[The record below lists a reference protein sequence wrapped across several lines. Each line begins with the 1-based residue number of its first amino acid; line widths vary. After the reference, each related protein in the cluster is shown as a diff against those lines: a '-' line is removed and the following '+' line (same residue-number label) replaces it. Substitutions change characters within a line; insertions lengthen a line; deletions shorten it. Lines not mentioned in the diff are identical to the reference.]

1 MKNSVL
7 IAIREFKE
15 RIGTRSFLTLSV
27 VGPLLVLAM
36 IYLLF
41 TFGGNSKQHWN
52 VLIADHGNLLES
64 KIMAGSSAAVS
75 YSFYNGVITEA
86 DFADGKR
93 YQDYD
98 ALLEVNEKVL
108 TNKVGFVFFRE
119 EPDLKMQ
126 TRVQYHIER
135 RLEEV
140 MIERFKKISLTDF
153 RKIKQ
158 PLTLRFANVYD
169 PNDESSN
176 LAGWAG
182 LFFGLLIFIF
192 IFLFGMTILRSV
204 SKEKSNRIVEVLL
217 ASVSPK
223 QLMLGKIVGIGLSAF
238 LQFLFWIVII
248 GAGLYFMRENIFPDL
263 LDASNMNVQQLAID
277 AAEQSYQESHFAARE
292 YNEFVE
298 LVFERMQFFNILF
311 FFILF
316 FVFGYL
322 FYGALFAAIGATTG
336 SESDG
341 QQFVLPLIFLL
352 CFALYAGYY
361 VLNYPESPLASFLQY
376 LPFTAP
382 VVVMVK
388 LTQGY
393 GVGEAYQI
401 YLSLII
407 LIVSAVIMIMI
418 AARLYKN
425 GILQFGHRVRLKHI
439 FKWLRKS

>member
-15 RIGTRSFLTLSV
+15 RIGTRSFLILSV

>member
-1 MKNSVL
+1 
-7 IAIREFKE
+7 
-15 RIGTRSFLTLSV
+15 
-27 VGPLLVLAM
+27 
-36 IYLLF
+36 
-41 TFGGNSKQHWN
+41 
-52 VLIADHGNLLES
+52 
-64 KIMAGSSAAVS
+64 
-75 YSFYNGVITEA
+75 
-86 DFADGKR
+86 
-93 YQDYD
+93 
-98 ALLEVNEKVL
+98 
-108 TNKVGFVFFRE
+108 
-119 EPDLKMQ
+119 MQ

-140 MIERFKKISLTDF
+140 MIERFKKISLSDF

-169 PNDESSN
+169 PNEESSN

-238 LQFLFWIVII
+238 LQFLFWIAII